1 MSASPLSDMAWTFA
15 TLSLV
20 AIGGANAVIPEM
32 RHEVVDV
39 FRWMDTPT
47 FLNLFAIA
55 QAAPG
60 PNVLV
65 VSLVGWQVAGLP
77 GLLVATLAISLPSSV
92 LAFAT
97 GRALRRLA
105 ETRPVLLLR
114 AGLVPIAVGLIL
126 ASGVV
131 LARAADHSLLGLA
144 ITLGAAAILVG
155 TNLNP
160 LVALAAGTLASVV
173 ASFLGV
179 AP

>member
-1 MSASPLSDMAWTFA
+1 MSASPLRDLAWTFA
-15 TLSLV
+15 TLSLL

-65 VSLVGWQVAGLP
+65 VSLIGWQVAGFS
-77 GLLVATLAISLPSSV
+77 GLLVATLAIGMPSSV

-97 GRALRRLA
+97 GRVLRRLGDA
-105 ETRPVLLLR
+105 RPVALLR

-131 LARAADHSLLGLA
+131 MARAADHSAFGVALTA
-144 ITLGAAAILVG
+144 GAAALLVA
-155 TNLNP
+155 TDLNP
-160 LVALAAGTLASVV
+160 LVALAAATLASVV
-173 ASFLGV
+173 ASYFGI